1 MSNTK
6 PNNRI
11 HLLLTTQ
18 TVRWILMI
26 ALFFA
31 GLGAFPVGQDIAI
44 VSSTPASDSGIESEV
59 LDVFHFDFSDLIPAD
74 ARVRTT
80 NSSNQRIKNDRFSEG
95 LEVYGFGFLA
105 CKIALSYSEIH
116 IDKYLK
122 LLFQYTIQVNAP

>member
-18 TVRWILMI
+18 TMRWILMI

-31 GLGAFPVGQDIAI
+31 GLGAFPVGQDKAI

-59 LDVFHFDFSDLIPAD
+59 LDAFHFDFSDLIPAD